1 MPFAFQE
8 SMLKIAVTE
17 QSIQSATLHL
27 EGVVTGPWVEEL
39 RTICES
45 ALAGDGTLILDLT
58 GVSFLSR
65 EAVSF
70 IRILMDRGVAMRN
83 CSSFVAAQ
91 LDDANGRPRA

>member
-1 MPFAFQE
+1 MPFAFRE

-17 QSIQSATLHL
+17 QSAQGATLQL

-39 RTICES
+39 RTTCES
-45 ALAGDGTLILDLT
+45 ALTGDGALILDLT

-65 EAVSF
+65 EAVTF
-70 IRILMDRGVAMRN
+70 IRTLMDRGVAVRD

-91 LDDANGRPRA
+91 LDDANRWPRA